1 MCVVAGADDDA
12 ESEQTADK
20 PPPAYTGMTYGS
32 LARALYEFEAQDEN
46 EISMREDE
54 ELEVQGP
61 EDDGWYPVMRMADG
75 QMGLVL
81 ASYIEHKPLF
91 S

>member
-1 MCVVAGADDDA
+1 MACQASRQAGQRLWLPFHHRNAGCHCSAVDA
-12 ESEQTADK
+12 QTQ
-20 PPPAYTGMTYGS
+20 
-32 LARALYEFEAQDEN
+32 AQDEN

-61 EDDGWYPVMRMADG
+61 EEDGWYPVMRMADG
-75 QMGLVL
+75 QMGLVP

-91 S
+91 